1 MFDKGYKNELFS
13 SLSDSL
19 SHKNPKIPA
28 SCVDVYTNLLVNF
41 GLKKMEMLKP
51 VFRELEQY
59 LETTSVILRN
69 AIGNFYKEAFKWLG
83 DGMAAFA
90 GKLKKPL
97 SEELEKFMK
106 GYVRVPI
113 APLRQ
118 SESEPQEAAQTH
130 RN

>member
-1 MFDKGYKNELFS
+1 
-13 SLSDSL
+13 
-19 SHKNPKIPA
+19 
-28 SCVDVYTNLLVNF
+28 
-41 GLKKMEMLKP
+41 
-51 VFRELEQY
+51 
-59 LETTSVILRN
+59 VILRN

-83 DGMAAFA
+83 EGMAAFA

-118 SESEPQEAAQTH
+118 SESEPQEQPKLTEIDVYDLADPIDVISKFD
-130 RN
+130 